1 VTEKIPGAKTSD
13 DGYFAFTGA
22 TFKVGHG
29 YRLRIRV
36 TTWQTWNGRQIEK
49 AGIVPDIPVEFTP
62 QFAGCQQGRRM
73 DESIKIADS

>member
-1 VTEKIPGAKTSD
+1 
-13 DGYFAFTGA
+13 
-22 TFKVGHG
+22 
-29 YRLRIRV
+29 V